1 MTDRRAVTGG
11 VLVDDDGPVR
21 VVTID
26 RPERRNAVDSVAAAA
41 LLEAFVE
48 FDADDVAVSRRADRG
63 RRLLLRRCGP
73 PRLVRR

>member
-1 MTDRRAVTGG
+1 MTDRRAVSSGTAQTEHGG

-41 LLEAFVE
+41 LLEAFVD
-48 FDADDVAVSRRADRG
+48 FDADDSRSPSP
-63 RRLLLRRCGP
+63 C
-73 PRLVRR
+73 